1 MPPSRHSCSQQ
12 ILTRTVQCRIS
23 HNMVWHL
30 LPRYPPSLIVK
41 PAVDPTI
48 ETDSFRTTYHPN
60 SGLPADRCQRVDRF
74 DEYQPSKP
82 PPTPAEYLST
92 LSSPP
97 WAPFESKEAFE
108 LYELIHKFGLSQS
121 ETDDLLRVIH
131 TLVTKR
137 PDFNVKTHREL
148 RKLWETAS
156 TSVSSWTTT
165 DVKVTYQDEEFSF
178 PFTHRS
184 LWGWVTDILSD
195 PFLASQ
201 CTWDAEILEKFD
213 GNDFVRFF
221 HEPWT
226 GDRFWNVQSKLP
238 PGGKPLAI
246 LLYADKTKLST
257 FGSQKGYP
265 IIAQLLNLPSHIRNS
280 AGLGGSRVVGF
291 IPILKED
298 ESQKKKKAYV
308 NFKRVIWHE
317 TFRILLSTIRDKSFT
332 GAYFKLPNA
341 AEDVLHLFPWI
352 MVFSAD
358 YEEQCVVALTRGAQS
373 HFPCPICYIPS
384 DKLSDL
390 RVKYKRRTAKGTRA
404 ILREAAKHSKTDAER
419 LLQQRG
425 LRHIQNA
432 FWDVNYSS
440 PFRSLSFDRM
450 HNYPSGLGGRHIW
463 PWLKGHILELGA
475 DIAARLDSQMDLMP
489 SWSSLQHFDQVISV
503 DFSDAGKFEDVLK
516 QLFFATQNLVSVTE
530 NPEIYSLLKVLRSYI
545 NLDSYA
551 ALNVHTARTINA
563 GRRELVRFS
572 DRLHAYV
579 DEFELTPE
587 GKPAININF
596 PKAHVHSHMFDDIM
610 NKGVLKNYNTMTNEK
625 VHHILKRYYHE
636 RTNFRNI
643 DTQLARIDQYNVA
656 SMVIRERIDYLEES
670 LQGNHEDEHED
681 EEELGNFGR
690 VNLGAGQPARSI
702 KAIDS
707 DCKFDSY
714 HPTFPDFARNLSK
727 YLNAEYQNL
736 KIERPGNKAIVVNPR
751 DMITE
756 YRYLKIYFETTV
768 DWRTDMNRLRC
779 SPMFFG
785 SPRYDNVLTH
795 DANNEPIFM
804 QLRFVFTYQVGD
816 QVLPLALVQPY
827 TYNSPSQRD
836 NDLELIRLRSR
847 TTLTFIPVR
856 SIIRGVLLAPTFS
869 NKIIST

>member
-1 MPPSRHSCSQQ
+1 MPKASSTGAKNRTGPVPTSQRYCQLCKRSFDYRGFAVHQRSCQSKH
-12 ILTRTVQCRIS
+12 S
-23 HNMVWHL
+23 HNGPQDQVFLQQYLGSLGLGSVPSSSSSSRAVTPPDVEENIVFSQDFGSRSDFDPDRSMQD
-30 LPRYPPSLIVK
+30 LPQ
-41 PAVDPTI
+41 PAVDPAI

-60 SGLPADRCQRVDRF
+60 SGLPADRRQRVDRF

-108 LYELIHKFGLSQS
+108 LYELVLKFGLSQS

-156 TSVSSWTTT
+156 TSISSWTTT

-226 GDRFWNVQSKLP
+226 GDRFWEVQSKLP

-332 GAYFKLPNA
+332 GAYFELPNA
-341 AEDVLHLFPWI
+341 ARDILHLFPWI

-384 DKLSDL
+384 DMLSNL

-463 PWLKGHILELGA
+463 PWLRDHILGLGA
-475 DIAARLDSQMDLMP
+475 DTAGRLDSQMNLIP
-489 SWSSLQHFDQVISV
+489 SWSSLKHFDRVISV
-503 DFSDAGKFEDVLK
+503 DFSDAKKFEDVLK
-516 QLFFATQNLVSVTE
+516 QLLFATQSLISATK

-551 ALNVHTARTINA
+551 ALNVHTAQTIDA

-572 DRLHAYV
+572 DRFRAYA
-579 DEFELTPE
+579 DEFEPTAE

-596 PKAHVHSHMFDDIM
+596 PKAHVHSHMFDDIV
-610 NKGVLKNYNTMTNEK
+610 NKGVPKNYNTMTNEK

-636 RTNFRNI
+636 RTNFRNV
-643 DTQLARIDQYNVA
+643 DTQLARIDQHSVA

-670 LQGNHEDEHED
+670 LRRCGKGLGGQEQGVGGTRQHLDEGEPPNDSEDEHEDEHED

-690 VNLGAGQPARSI
+690 VNLGAGQPARSV

-707 DCKFDSY
+707 DCQFDSY

-727 YLNAEYQNL
+727 YLNTEYQHLN
-736 KIERPGNKAIVVNPR
+736 IER
-751 DMITE
+751 
-756 YRYLKIYFETTV
+756 
-768 DWRTDMNRLRC
+768 
-779 SPMFFG
+779 
-785 SPRYDNVLTH
+785 
-795 DANNEPIFM
+795 
-804 QLRFVFTYQVGD
+804 
-816 QVLPLALVQPY
+816 
-827 TYNSPSQRD
+827 
-836 NDLELIRLRSR
+836 
-847 TTLTFIPVR
+847 
-856 SIIRGVLLAPTFS
+856 
-869 NKIIST
+869 